1 MDKILDVMEDI
12 KQNITDNEYKIIMES
27 LMEIKNENEREKEK
41 DERVT
46 RKYYTQK
53 EFNEMT
59 KVMVKLTIN
68 QFFEYTDNE
77 NDTIWID
84 SIKRLVESNLEK
96 HKIGFSGNTFE
107 DYLFEILKE
116 NKTIEHNQII
126 KKIKFRK

>member
-59 KVMVKLTIN
+59 KIMVKLTIN